1 MYIQTPHQSHRYA
14 FKCNINSVK
23 SKIYDWNKTHSEA
36 SCQYSFVSCKCDVKL
51 TRDVV
56 GVVLVQSD
64 GGAEVCL
71 SLQRLCRRHQQLE
84 LTRLCWTEI
93 LLLWGLSLLFTR
105 NISVSADKAIVWQ
118 NISFTLSY
126 ENKAAVLI
134 CSLTCW
140 HPLQCRRR
148 SRGGEGGDKERR
160 ERGETWRHT
169 ELQLESHTTSPARI
183 RYKKEKVSS
192 AVWRRER
199 WEVWFL
205 WLVLDTRPESL
216 SSL

>member
-23 SKIYDWNKTHSEA
+23 SKIYDWNKTHSA
-36 SCQYSFVSCKCDVKL
+36 ALCQFSFVSCKAYPWRSRCCSRPVWWWCRGMSQPPEAL
-51 TRDVV
+51 PTASTARTHPSPLNWNITAVRL
-56 GVVLVQSD
+56 VLVVYQEHFSICWQ
-64 GGAEVCL
+64 GNCMAK
-71 SLQRLCRRHQQLE
+71 HQFHSF
-84 LTRLCWTEI
+84 
-93 LLLWGLSLLFTR
+93 LW
-105 NISVSADKAIVWQ
+105 K
-118 NISFTLSY
+118 
-126 ENKAAVLI
+126 KAAVLI

-140 HPLQCRRR
+140 HPPQSRRR